1 MYNKDLAYISLM
13 LETLEKIFRYTS
25 DLKNAI
31 DFENDIKSFDATLM
45 NFVVLGEIVS
55 KLSSELKEKNNK
67 INW

>member
-45 NFVVLGEIVS
+45 NFVVLGC
-55 KLSSELKEKNNK
+55 KF
-67 INW
+67 